1 MVAAAVPAAPIRML
15 NGSVKVPIS
24 VPPLSVIVKGAV
36 TDEPVTTPGVWT
48 LIVLANV
55 PLNVPPP
62 LPKFVSVTWPLFV
75 KMVLLLE
82 RVVVPVK
89 VSVLLTLAACAPAV
103 TSSARAKGAN
113 LLKMVPVVKRFI
125 CLLRTG
131 PWRSGILAL
140 YYETPGMVKPDL
152 PLCLGRDGRA
162 NHAHA
167 ARRVCGGGARSA
179 RARHAA
185 PLLIDDRAAGA
196 D

>member
-131 PWRSGILAL
+131 PWQSGIPAL
-140 YYETPGMVKPDL
+140 YNETPGNVKSDY
-152 PLCLGRDGRA
+152 
-162 NHAHA
+162 
-167 ARRVCGGGARSA
+167 RSA
-179 RARHAA
+179 LAGAAGRTTPARPGEYAVVVHVVRGRGAS
-185 PLLIDDRAAGA
+185 PLLIHDRAAGA

>member
-1 MVAAAVPAAPIRML
+1 
-15 NGSVKVPIS
+15 

-75 KMVLLLE
+75 KIVSLLE

-103 TSSARAKGAN
+103 ISSARAKGAN
-113 LLKMVPVVKRFI
+113 PLRIVPVVKRI
-125 CLLRTG
+125 VCLLRTG
-131 PWRSGILAL
+131 P
-140 YYETPGMVKPDL
+140 
-152 PLCLGRDGRA
+152 
-162 NHAHA
+162 
-167 ARRVCGGGARSA
+167 
-179 RARHAA
+179 
-185 PLLIDDRAAGA
+185 
-196 D
+196 